1 MMLIPPHQQNPCTGS
16 AHNSA
21 RSKCQEPASLEGWWL
36 GNCSAPTLLMLQF
49 ALLFQIRS
57 GSFEKY
63 HWHLLTTSV
72 PVLPKLKSTWT
83 VPLHLFVAWE
93 KKKRKKKIKIFSNKS
108 ATLKSTIT
116 PVLHNSFANFGCD
129 EDYHGFSLTLAPPP
143 IDSYLWI
150 SEAVPLH
157 ISQLL
162 LLVKNVVVSATLLF
176 SWIQNR
182 AWTNPKR
189 LGLLVVTNYNSFETT
204 SGSGYPWTADV
215 EKLGE
220 DIKRKDHFLCALFLI
235 LLSYSSHTGCFP
247 RQNNGP
253 KGYLIRLSSAALMAA
268 LPHLEEECCFSL

>member
-1 MMLIPPHQQNPCTGS
+1 MPGASQPRGVMVGQLLCSYTAHVAVCSFVPNKKWWLWKVSLTS
-16 AHNSA
+16 AHHKRTCTTQTKKYLNSTPSPI
-21 RSKCQEPASLEGWWL
+21 RCL
-36 GNCSAPTLLMLQF
+36 G
-49 ALLFQIRS
+49 
-57 GSFEKY
+57 K
-63 HWHLLTTSV
+63 
-72 PVLPKLKSTWT
+72 
-83 VPLHLFVAWE
+83 E
-93 KKKRKKKIKIFSNKS
+93 KKKKKKIKIFSNKS